1 MMQTTSTPAV
11 KTTPVTPLTQA
22 NRDAVVQEEHVIDHC
37 LVCYSSLAD
46 YHVVTP
52 CGHAEI
58 CGVCHL
64 RLRYLHADRKCP
76 ICKAES
82 EQVIVD
88 LTTTDKI
95 EFSEYNIWGNDL
107 GVDFIYNEES
117 QMFVRAEYYEREL
130 KPLFGY
136 RCNYKNCLYDATA
149 QVSKHDS
156 NSNGDD
162 NNSNNKSK
170 KPIRVLQ
177 DHLRNQHKLAL
188 CQLCVDHQRDF
199 VSQLPRFT
207 PSQLQ
212 THLSRGD
219 PAAGFHGHPLC
230 EFCRPTR
237 FYDIT
242 ALHHHL
248 ALEHFKCHVCEKQG
262 LSDQYFK
269 NYAQLEKHFD
279 RQHFLCRDVQC
290 IMARFVVFGNELDL
304 KHHQRTVHG
313 ATLGDTK
320 IQLEFRVA
328 RSSSN
333 TPQNQSVPNDE
344 EFNFGVDGQAFVPAA
359 LPGNNEG
366 GSNTVTLHPLHVQRT
381 AQLRE
386 QAASLRISNNQASR
400 TEEFPTLQPNAV
412 GATTSLRTGWTS
424 AAQRTRTRGPAG
436 AVTQEDFPSLPAAA
450 PTPRTK
456 YNKLQDL
463 RPQPKPAPAPT
474 ASWGTVA
481 RPVPPSSNVNHFP
494 SLSSTSA
501 APSMAAS
508 RKKPPPMNSLSAFPA
523 PPTSSSPYIGPSTAS
538 IAAAN
543 VTIEDM
549 KATMGSLGYKQLKQ
563 LTQNL
568 VVHETINPVDYVQS
582 TAVLFDDT
590 NTHQKFVMALLQS
603 CPPHPAAQEALQRL
617 RQSQVRGLVVNNRSN
632 SNGNNQSSNNNA
644 WAKKSKQNKDL
655 RQLAFGR

>member
-1 MMQTTSTPAV
+1 MMHTTSSPAA
-11 KTTPVTPLTQA
+11 KATLVTPLTQA

-46 YHVVTP
+46 YHVITP

-88 LTTTDKI
+88 LTTSDKL

-107 GVDFIYNEES
+107 GADFIYNEES
-117 QMFVRAEYYEREL
+117 QMFVRTDYYEREL

-136 RCNYKNCLYDATA
+136 RCNCKNCSFDATA
-149 QVSKHDS
+149 QVNKSENKNNGES
-156 NSNGDD
+156 NH
-162 NNSNNKSK
+162 KSK

-177 DHLRNQHKLAL
+177 DHLRIQHKLAL

-269 NYAQLEKHFD
+269 NYSQLEKHFD

-290 IMARFVVFGNELDL
+290 LMARFVVFGNELDL

-328 RSSSN
+328 RSSN
-333 TPQNQSVPNDE
+333 APPNQSVPNDE
-344 EFNFGVDGQAFVPAA
+344 EFNYGVDGQAFVPAA

-366 GSNTVTLHPLHVQRT
+366 GSNTVALHPLHVQRT

-386 QAASLRISNNQASR
+386 QAASLRISNIQASQA
-400 TEEFPTLQPNAV
+400 EEFPTLQPNTA
-412 GATTSLRTGWTS
+412 GANAALRTGWTS

-450 PTPRTK
+450 PALRGK
-456 YNKLQDL
+456 VNKLQAL
-463 RPQPKPAPAPT
+463 RPQPKPASAPI
-474 ASWGTVA
+474 ASWGTAA
-481 RPVPPSSNVNHFP
+481 RPLPSSSGVNHFP
-494 SLSSTSA
+494 SLSSTAA

-508 RKKPPPMNSLSAFPA
+508 RKKPPPMNSLSDFPA
-523 PPTSSSPYIGPSTAS
+523 PPMSSSPYIGLPTAS
-538 IAAAN
+538 VAAAN

-568 VVHETINPVDYVQS
+568 VVHKTINPVDYVQS
-582 TAVLFDDT
+582 TAALFDHT
-590 NTHQKFVMALLQS
+590 NTHQKFVTALLQS

-617 RQSQVRGLVVNNRSN
+617 LQSQVRGLAVNNKLN
-632 SNGNNQSSNNNA
+632 SNGSSQNSSNNA
-644 WAKKSKQNKDL
+644 WTKKSKQNKEL